1 MKATEHKRLVVGLCD
16 DEEYVCDSV
25 YKILKNY
32 GNEHQIEIEFIY
44 YNSAKLLLEKRDMLD
59 VLFLD
64 IEMPKMDGIKAGMK
78 LRDWNIDYKIIMLTV
93 REDRFRDAF
102 KIGAFRFVSKPIN
115 EVEFCLAINDVIDV
129 MSINRSVIA
138 YRDNVAFEISQK
150 DILYIEANSSSSLI
164 YTRDCE
170 YRSEQSLKAWS
181 NLLDKRFFFQSH
193 RSYIVN
199 MSKIENVQG
208 NTIYL
213 VTGDRILV
221 SRRLRTSFLKAY
233 MMYDTRWR

>member
-115 EVEFCLAINDVIDV
+115 EVEFCLAINDVIDA

-150 DILYIEANSSSSLI
+150 DIL
-164 YTRDCE
+164 
-170 YRSEQSLKAWS
+170 
-181 NLLDKRFFFQSH
+181 
-193 RSYIVN
+193 
-199 MSKIENVQG
+199 
-208 NTIYL
+208 
-213 VTGDRILV
+213 
-221 SRRLRTSFLKAY
+221 
-233 MMYDTRWR
+233 

>member
-115 EVEFCLAINDVIDV
+115 EVEFCLAINDVIDA

-181 NLLDKRFFFQSH
+181 NLLDKRFFF
-193 RSYIVN
+193 
-199 MSKIENVQG
+199 K
-208 NTIYL
+208 
-213 VTGDRILV
+213 VTDLIL
-221 SRRLRTSFLKAY
+221 
-233 MMYDTRWR
+233 

>member
-115 EVEFCLAINDVIDV
+115 EVEFCLAINDVIDA

-233 MMYDTRWR
+233 MKYDTRWR

>member
-78 LRDWNIDYKIIMLTV
+78 LRDWNIDYKIIMPTV

-115 EVEFCLAINDVIDV
+115 EVEFCLAINDVIDA

>member
-115 EVEFCLAINDVIDV
+115 EVEFCLAINDVIDA

>member
-25 YKILKNY
+25 YKILKKY

-102 KIGAFRFVSKPIN
+102 KIGAFRFVPKPIN
-115 EVEFCLAINDVIDV
+115 EVEFCLAINDVIDA

-150 DILYIEANSSSSLI
+150 DILYIEANYSSSLI

>member
-102 KIGAFRFVSKPIN
+102 KIGAFRFVSKPIS
-115 EVEFCLAINDVIDV
+115 EVEFCLAINDVIDA

>member
-78 LRDWNIDYKIIMLTV
+78 LREWNIDYKIIMLTV

-115 EVEFCLAINDVIDV
+115 EVEFCLAINDVIDA

>member
-115 EVEFCLAINDVIDV
+115 EVDFCLAINDVIDA

>member
-64 IEMPKMDGIKAGMK
+64 IEMPKTDGIKAGMK

-115 EVEFCLAINDVIDV
+115 EVEFCLAINDVIDA

>member
-115 EVEFCLAINDVIDV
+115 EVEFCLAINDVIDA

-138 YRDNVAFEISQK
+138 YRDNVAFEILQK

>member
-25 YKILKNY
+25 YKILKKY
-32 GNEHQIEIEFIY
+32 GKEHRIEIEFIY

-64 IEMPKMDGIKAGMK
+64 IEMPRMDGIKAGMK

-102 KIGAFRFVSKPIN
+102 KIGAFRFVSKPID
-115 EVEFCLAINDVIDV
+115 EVEFCLAINDVIDA

-170 YRSEQSLKAWS
+170 YRSEQSLKTWS

-199 MSKIENVQG
+199 MSKIENVQS

>member
-25 YKILKNY
+25 YKILKEY

-115 EVEFCLAINDVIDV
+115 EVEFCLAINDVIDA

>member
-25 YKILKNY
+25 YKILKKY
-32 GNEHQIEIEFIY
+32 GNEHRIEIEFIY

-64 IEMPKMDGIKAGMK
+64 IEMPEMDGIKAGMK

-102 KIGAFRFVSKPIN
+102 KIGAFRFVSKPID
-115 EVEFCLAINDVIDV
+115 EVEFCLAINDVIDA
-129 MSINRSVIA
+129 MSINRSVVA

>member
-1 MKATEHKRLVVGLCD
+1 MKVLVVEDEFYARKAMIRQIKKYDQDGLFEISEASNG
-16 DEEYVCDSV
+16 EEGWEFCEK
-25 YKILKNY
+25 YKPEL
-32 GNEHQIEIEFIY
+32 
-44 YNSAKLLLEKRDMLD
+44 
-59 VLFLD
+59 VLTD
-64 IEMPKMDGIKAGMK
+64 IRMPKMDGIKAGMK

-115 EVEFCLAINDVIDV
+115 EVEFCLAINDVIDA

-150 DILYIEANSSSSLI
+150 DILYIEANYSSSLI

>member
-25 YKILKNY
+25 YKILKKY

-115 EVEFCLAINDVIDV
+115 EVEFCLAINDVIDA

-150 DILYIEANSSSSLI
+150 DILYIEANSSFSLI

-181 NLLDKRFFFQSH
+181 NLLDKRVFFQSH

>member
-115 EVEFCLAINDVIDV
+115 EVEFCLAINDVIDA

-221 SRRLRTSFLKAY
+221 SRRLRTSF
-233 MMYDTRWR
+233 

>member
-115 EVEFCLAINDVIDV
+115 EVEFCLAINDVIDA

-181 NLLDKRFFFQSH
+181 NLLDKRFFFRSH

>member
-25 YKILKNY
+25 YKILKKY

-44 YNSAKLLLEKRDMLD
+44 YNSAKLLLEKIDMLD

-115 EVEFCLAINDVIDV
+115 EVEFCLAINDVIDA

>member
-25 YKILKNY
+25 YKILKKY
-32 GNEHQIEIEFIY
+32 GNEHRIEIEFIY

-64 IEMPKMDGIKAGMK
+64 IEMPEMDGIKA
-78 LRDWNIDYKIIMLTV
+78 V

-102 KIGAFRFVSKPIN
+102 KIGAFRFVSKPID
-115 EVEFCLAINDVIDV
+115 EVEFCLAINDVIDA

>member
-25 YKILKNY
+25 YKILKKY
-32 GNEHQIEIEFIY
+32 GNEHRIEIEFIY

-64 IEMPKMDGIKAGMK
+64 IEMPEMDGIKAGMK

-102 KIGAFRFVSKPIN
+102 KIGAFRFVSKPID
-115 EVEFCLAINDVIDV
+115 EVEFCLAINDVIDA

>member
-115 EVEFCLAINDVIDV
+115 EVEFCLAINDVIDA

-208 NTIYL
+208 DTIYL

>member
-115 EVEFCLAINDVIDV
+115 EVEFCLAINDVIDA

-170 YRSEQSLKAWS
+170 YRSERSLKAWS

>member
-115 EVEFCLAINDVIDV
+115 EVEFCLAINDVIDA

-221 SRRLRTSFLKAY
+221 SRRFRTSFLKAY

>member
-115 EVEFCLAINDVIDV
+115 EVEFCLAINDVIDA

-170 YRSEQSLKAWS
+170 YRSEQSLKVWS

>member
-32 GNEHQIEIEFIY
+32 GSEHQIEIEFIY

-115 EVEFCLAINDVIDV
+115 EVEFCLAINDVIDA

>member
-25 YKILKNY
+25 YKILKKY

-115 EVEFCLAINDVIDV
+115 EVEFCLAINDVIDA

-150 DILYIEANSSSSLI
+150 DILYIEANYSSSLI

-221 SRRLRTSFLKAY
+221 SRRLRTSFLKVY

>member
-32 GNEHQIEIEFIY
+32 GNEHRIEIEFIY

-64 IEMPKMDGIKAGMK
+64 IEMPRMDGIKAGMK

-102 KIGAFRFVSKPIN
+102 KIGAFRFVSKPID
-115 EVEFCLAINDVIDV
+115 EVEFCLAINDVIDA

-208 NTIYL
+208 NIIYL